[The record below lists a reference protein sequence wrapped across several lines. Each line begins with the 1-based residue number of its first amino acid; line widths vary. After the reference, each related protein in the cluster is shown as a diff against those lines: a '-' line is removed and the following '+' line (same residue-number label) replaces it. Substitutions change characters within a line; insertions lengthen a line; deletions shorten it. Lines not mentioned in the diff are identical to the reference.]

1 MKALADLIA
10 ERALDVDTVSDTAQ
24 LNAERWDR
32 MLLER
37 SKALHSASDEMSRQ
51 VRDVGQS
58 LEQQVSTMREASRD
72 ASELVETLKV
82 HAEAAGKE
90 DFLKLAAFISER
102 LQSLAVDMNRLM
114 ETTISEDDWRRF
126 NRGEKGIF
134 VRKILGFRERA
145 KLAAI
150 KQRYQEDGEFRDYV
164 GRYISE
170 FNNLLKEAKSRDH
183 DAILSTTFLSSDM
196 GKVYMLLS
204 RAIGRDI

>member
-1 MKALADLIA
+1 
-10 ERALDVDTVSDTAQ
+10 
-24 LNAERWDR
+24 

-58 LEQQVSTMREASRD
+58 LEQQVSTMREASHD
-72 ASELVETLKV
+72 ARELVETLKV
-82 HAEAAGKE
+82 HAEEAGKE

-164 GRYISE
+164 SRYISE

-183 DAILSTTFLSSDM
+183 DSILSTTFLSSDM